1 MRLLTLEG
9 MADAMVLRR
18 WADRTKVHGVEVP
31 ELDDYRQV
39 VVLDHLL

>member
-1 MRLLTLEG
+1 MRLLTFEG
-9 MADAMVLRR
+9 MADVMALRR

-39 VVLDHLL
+39 VLDHAL